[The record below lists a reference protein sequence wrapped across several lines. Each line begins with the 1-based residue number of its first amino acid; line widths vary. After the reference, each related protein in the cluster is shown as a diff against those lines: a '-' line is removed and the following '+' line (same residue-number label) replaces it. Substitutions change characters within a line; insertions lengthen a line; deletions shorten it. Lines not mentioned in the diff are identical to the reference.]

1 MPSNRKAGF
10 TLIEMMIVISIIAIL
25 AAIAIP
31 TLFRSRQES
40 QYQTAWYT
48 MRTIQSAENAYW
60 SLSGVYADFDTLRAG
75 GYLDNRFTG
84 TTCTIQAYRYTLYF
98 GPSNYTFWCI
108 ALSTNTDGRSV
119 TLDQSGALF

>member
-1 MPSNRKAGF
+1 
-10 TLIEMMIVISIIAIL
+10 MIVITIIAIV

-60 SLSGVYADFDTLRAG
+60 SLSGVYADFDTLRGG

-84 TTCTIQAYRYTLYF
+84 TTSTIQAYQYTLYF
-98 GPSNYTFWCI
+98 GASNYSFWCV
-108 ALSTNTDGRSV
+108 ALSTNGDGRSV